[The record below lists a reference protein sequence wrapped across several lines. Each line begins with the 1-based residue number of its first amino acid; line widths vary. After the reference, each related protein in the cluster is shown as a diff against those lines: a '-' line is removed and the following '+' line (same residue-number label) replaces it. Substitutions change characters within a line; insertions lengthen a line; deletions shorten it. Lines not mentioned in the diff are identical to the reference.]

1 MFLIGGGEGI
11 PVIGSPANS
20 IYFFTNLGAYGIDAF
35 TPIINPGQTAIL
47 GVGRISERAVVY
59 EGKIEIRPTCVL
71 SLTFDHRLVDGA
83 PAAKFLNALKESV
96 ESNS

>member
-1 MFLIGGGEGI
+1 
-11 PVIGSPANS
+11 
-20 IYFFTNLGAYGIDAF
+20 
-35 TPIINPGQTAIL
+35 
-47 GVGRISERAVVY
+47 VGRISERAVVY